1 MQSCTTLH
9 PMDKL
14 SFIRSFTR
22 KATDACRKKQVT
34 RSAANGLHHAGFPV
48 GYFVRNLILLAA
60 EPRWAQKPPRL
71 KRIKIVRLLQERSR
85 FFLQVHQWLDGHNT
99 GKPDN
104 LSEGYGNQG
113 GKDDDVSV
121 DTYCIHCGG
130 CCEIACGLP
139 DFPADSILPTR
150 WQRIFGEGLGED
162 HRFCP
167 FLWEDRPSGG
177 SLCSIHPWR
186 SRPCRI
192 FEAEEC
198 RFLLDDPEF
207 KKLSDPVALKK
218 VYRLLLRLIDAR

>member
-9 PMDKL
+9 PMDSL

-22 KATDACRKKQVT
+22 KVTDACRKKQVHRT
-34 RSAANGLHHAGFPV
+34 AVKSLHLAGFP
-48 GYFVRNLILLAA
+48 FSFSVRNLMLLET
-60 EPRWAQKPPRL
+60 EPRWTQKSPRL
-71 KRIKIVRLLQERSR
+71 KRIKILRLLRERSR
-85 FFLQVHQWLDGHNT
+85 FFLQVHEWLESHDT
-99 GKPDN
+99 GKPGTF
-104 LSEGYGNQG
+104 SEGYGIQEG
-113 GKDDDVSV
+113 EDDAAPADA
-121 DTYCIHCGG
+121 YCTHCGG

-139 DFPADSILPTR
+139 DFPAESIIPAR
-150 WQRIFGEGLGED
+150 WQRVFGEGLGED

-167 FLWEDRPSGG
+167 FLWEDRSSGG

-192 FEAEEC
+192 FEVEEC

-218 VYRLLLRLIDAR
+218 IHRSLLRLIDAR

>member
-9 PMDKL
+9 PMDSL

-22 KATDACRKKQVT
+22 KARDASRKKQVS
-34 RSAANGLHHAGFPV
+34 RIAMKGLHYAGFPV
-48 GYFVRNLILLAA
+48 GYFVRNLMLLAA
-60 EPRWAQKPPRL
+60 EPRWMQKPPRW

-85 FFLQVHQWLDGHNT
+85 FFLQVHQWPDGHDT

-113 GKDDDVSV
+113 GKDDAVSV

-139 DFPADSILPTR
+139 DFPSESIIPAR

-167 FLWEDRPSGG
+167 FLWEDRSSGG

-207 KKLSDPVALKK
+207 KKLSDPVALEK